1 VADAFLTLPRDD
13 QRDALGVAAEKLAR
27 AAHLLEKD
35 VWVVWALEAL
45 FGSAEGKHLVFK
57 GGTSLSKGYGI
68 IRRFSEDIDLTYD
81 VREIIPELAHGD
93 APLPASNAQAKKW
106 RDLVDE
112 RLPKWVVETAVPI
125 LEAHAKATGVQVKIE
140 ADGSKIVV
148 HYDPLTE
155 GNSYMPQRVTL
166 EFGARATGEPAEVKP
181 VVSDAAA
188 GLEEAGLAFPA
199 ASPRLMLPKRT
210 FWEKATAVHV
220 YCLDKPKGDRI
231 SRHWYD
237 LVRLDDSGHAEE
249 AFKDREL
256 AKQVAQHKSR
266 FFREKDRDGNEI
278 DYMAAVTGGLV
289 LVPDD
294 EAKKA
299 LAADYASMH
308 EAGMLPDDAETFDA
322 LLERCADLQRRANVR
337 LS

>member
-1 VADAFLTLPRDD
+1 VADAYLSLLRDD

-35 VWVVWALEAL
+35 IWVVWALEAL
-45 FGSAEGKHLVFK
+45 FGSDEGKHLVFK

-81 VREIIPELAHGD
+81 VREIIPELAQG
-93 APLPASNAQAKKW
+93 AEPLPASNAQAKKW

-112 RLPKWVVETAVPI
+112 RLPKWVTDKAVPI
-125 LEAHAKATGVQVKIE
+125 LEAHAKATGVQVEIE
-140 ADGSKIVV
+140 ADGSKIVID
-148 HYDPLTE
+148 YDPLTE
-155 GNSYMPQRVTL
+155 GNDYMPQRVTL

-181 VVSDAAA
+181 VVCDAAA
-188 GLEEAGLAFPA
+188 GLEGAGLVFPT

-210 FWEKATAVHV
+210 FWEKATAIHV

-249 AFKDREL
+249 AFKDRDL
-256 AKQVAQHKSR
+256 AKQVAHHKSR
-266 FFREKDRDGNEI
+266 FFREKDRDGKEI
-278 DYMAAVTGGLV
+278 DYVAAVSGGLV
-289 LVPDD
+289 LIPDE
-294 EAKKA
+294 EARKA
-299 LAADYASMH
+299 LTADYAGMRD
-308 EAGMLPDDAETFDA
+308 AGMLPEDADTFDVI
-322 LLERCADLQRRANVR
+322 LRCCGDLQRQANG
-337 LS
+337 